1 MAILAADVVNTARDE
16 HPAFDRQSTPDIV
29 ALRALARYQQE
40 LLGRIYNVKPDAV
53 HVAQEVQI
61 PLEDFAAGIA
71 LNDCLQV
78 HGASVYYRPPDRR
91 QEPVMF
97 VDYPHRFIR
106 PGGPAAYR
114 RADRICL
121 LGTPEEWKDAERI
134 VIDLFP
140 RGPDTLGPK
149 DELVLPGQ
157 ALAPCV
163 AALAVVMARRVEP
176 DRRPDLIEL
185 RDRLAE
191 AEERYLDQ
199 VTGRRRAVVS
209 VIQDVW

>member
-1 MAILAADVVNTARDE
+1 MALLAADVVNVARDE

-53 HVAQEVQI
+53 HVAQEVQL

-78 HGASVYYRPPDRR
+78 HGASVYYRSPDYRP
-91 QEPVMF
+91 EPVMF

-114 RADRICL
+114 RADRIFL
-121 LGTPEEWKDAERI
+121 LGTPADWQDVARI

-157 ALAPCV
+157 AMAPCV
-163 AALAVVMARRVEP
+163 AALAVAMARRVGPE
-176 DRRPDLIEL
+176 RRPDLVEL

>member
-1 MAILAADVVNTARDE
+1 MALLAADVVNVARDE

-53 HVAQEVQI
+53 HVAQEVQL

-78 HGASVYYRPPDRR
+78 HGASVYYRSPDYRP
-91 QEPVMF
+91 EPVMF

-114 RADRICL
+114 RADRIFL
-121 LGTPEEWKDAERI
+121 LGTPADWQDVARI

-185 RDRLAE
+185 RDRLSE